1 MTESTA
7 APKHVERV
15 ARLRWV
21 PIAEMAVTPTAQRD
35 LRTHRVAHLVSNFDP
50 EQIGNPTVNHRDG
63 VYYVVD
69 GQHRIEA
76 MKAVGWG
83 DQAVQCWTYEGMSE
97 AEEAESFL
105 KLNDK
110 LTVSTFDKFKVGV
123 QAGRVAESDV
133 DRIVRFH
140 GLHIARGDAAGVVG
154 CPGTLLKVYKMC
166 GPGVLSRTLNVVSQG
181 FGDVGL
187 DAYVIEGVALMLAR
201 YGQEIDTVRA
211 VERFGAARGG
221 VAGLL
226 NRAQTIRAKQ
236 GGQKAHC
243 VAAAAV
249 EIYNASR
256 GGKKLASWWREDGE
270 LELVRDGGRD
280 AHRRPLQ
287 GVQQQ

>member
-1 MTESTA
+1 MAEST

-21 PIAEMAVTPTAQRD
+21 PIAEMAVTPTAQRE
-35 LRTHRVAHLVSNFDP
+35 LRTHRVSHLVSNFDP

-63 VYYVVD
+63 TYYIVD

-83 DQAVQCWTYEGMSE
+83 DQAVQCWAYEGLSE
-97 AEEAESFL
+97 SEEAETFL

-110 LTVSTFDKFKVGV
+110 LTVSSFDKFKVGV

-140 GLHIARGDAAGVVG
+140 GLHIAKGGAPSTVS
-154 CPGTLLKVYKMC
+154 CPGTLLKVYKTC
-166 GPGVLSRTLNVVSQG
+166 GPGVLSRTLNVVLQG
-181 FGDVGL
+181 FGDTGL
-187 DAYVIEGVALMLAR
+187 DAYVIEGIGLMLAR
-201 YGQEIDTVRA
+201 YGQEIDSTKA

-226 NRAQTIRAKQ
+226 NRAQAIRAKQ
-236 GGQKAHC
+236 GGQKGHC

-249 EIYNASR
+249 EIYNVGR
-256 GGKKLASWWREDGE
+256 GGKKLASWWREDSE
-270 LELVRDGGRD
+270 LELVRET
-280 AHRRPLQ
+280 A
-287 GVQQQ
+287 